1 MRDNNNDIQDSK
13 RDSKRHYKNSRDRH
27 VRNRH
32 IQGSEIHD
40 NSVHDND
47 VQNDNVQDDCYEAQY
62 VQDNRIQDNRIEDNT
77 IESAQHSEGHSS
89 PITVN
94 AARLQHSIETL
105 GKIGQNAVGGL
116 DRTTFTPAELEA
128 RAWLINEL
136 ERLGLDVA
144 LDSAANIWAR
154 RQGSERELPP
164 IVFGSHID
172 TVPSGGRYDGALGVL
187 LSLEIMKVLMERG
200 IKTRHSLELVSF
212 SAEEPNP
219 FGLSTFGS
227 RSVAGK
233 LGSADLEGVQNEEG
247 VLLVDA
253 LRLAGGDP
261 DRIEACR
268 RSTNDMAAF
277 LEVHIEQGKRLQARN
292 IPVGIVTSITGIY
305 REEVV
310 VLGEANHA
318 GTTLMS
324 DRMDA
329 LMGASELM
337 LAFEAECRMH
347 PEEETVGTIGRI
359 HNEPNAANIIP
370 GKVSFHMEIRGR
382 SRVHIQQVLDAWELH
397 ASRICLERGLH
408 LTRRLL
414 LDQSPVAMDDT
425 VIAWCR
431 REAEGLGYSHTLLGS
446 MAGHD
451 AAHMA
456 ALTRAGMLFVP
467 SLGGKSHCPE
477 EESLIEDIEK
487 VGNVLLHT
495 ILSLDQQ
502 ENEGE

>member
-1 MRDNNNDIQDSK
+1 MRDNDNDMQDSCIH
-13 RDSKRHYKNSRDRH
+13 DNDLYD
-27 VRNRH
+27 
-32 IQGSEIHD
+32 SEIHD
-40 NSVHDND
+40 NDL
-47 VQNDNVQDDCYEAQY
+47 QDGYIENNSTPANNIDSARHNEA
-62 VQDNRIQDNRIEDNT
+62 RT
-77 IESAQHSEGHSS
+77 S

-105 GKIGQNAVGGL
+105 GKIGRNAEGGL

-128 RAWLINEL
+128 RTWLIDEL
-136 ERLGLDVA
+136 ERLGLDVS

-154 RQGSERELPP
+154 RQGSERGLPP

-172 TVPSGGRYDGALGVL
+172 TVPNGGRYDGALGVL
-187 LSLEIMKVLMERG
+187 LSLEIMRVLMERG
-200 IKTRHSLELVSF
+200 WETRHSLELVSF

-233 LGSADLEGVQNEEG
+233 LGRVDLEGVQNEAG

-261 DRIEACR
+261 DRFEACR

-277 LEVHIEQGKRLQARN
+277 LEVHIEQGKRLQQGN
-292 IPVGIVTSITGIY
+292 IPVGIVTDITGIY

-324 DRMDA
+324 DRIDA

-337 LAFEAECRMH
+337 LAFEAECRTH
-347 PEEETVGTIGRI
+347 PQEETVGTIGRI

-370 GKVSFHMEIRGR
+370 GKVSFHLEIRGR
-382 SRVHIQQVLDAWELH
+382 TRAHIQQVLDAWELH
-397 ASRICLERGLH
+397 AGRICAERGLRLKRH
-408 LTRRLL
+408 LL
-414 LDQSPVAMDDT
+414 LDQAPVAMDDK
-425 VIAWCR
+425 VIALCK
-431 REAEGLGYSHTLLGS
+431 REAERLGYSHTLLGS

-477 EESLIEDIEK
+477 EESLLEDIEN
-487 VGNVLLHT
+487 VGNIILNT
-495 ILSLDQQ
+495 ILSLDQV
-502 ENEGE
+502 NEAE